1 MVMLR
6 LLRAEF
12 LKTKRTPFLLT
23 HLIVPIII
31 SGIFLAYYTYSPW
44 DFNDRV
50 TAYLQ
55 GVTCGFPIII
65 GLVCAMAAE
74 QEAKAGQFQEMLTAT
89 KTKIIAYLSKLLLLL
104 LFSFGAILLSFGI
117 FSVGFIELLHEDTFG
132 YQFYFIA
139 GCILFVS
146 FAFLYILHFFVSLQF
161 GKGASIGLGIVGSLL
176 VALLLTGLGDGI
188 WSFLPYGWGGHFV
201 SLWTMRASGLDLSTV
216 GIGLQEGIF
225 ASVCGTLLALV
236 LSCLW
241 FWRWEGRKT
250 ES

>member
-6 LLRAEF
+6 LLRAEL

-31 SGIFLAYYTYSPW
+31 SGLFLAYYSYSPW
-44 DFNDRV
+44 NF
-50 TAYLQ
+50 AWKISGYFQALS
-55 GVTCGFPIII
+55 CGFPIII

-74 QEAKAGQFQEMLTAT
+74 QEANAGHFQGMLTAT
-89 KTKIIAYLSKLLLLL
+89 KIKIVAYLSKLILLL

-117 FSVGFIELLHEDTFG
+117 FSIGFIELLHEDTFG

-146 FAFLYILHFFVSLQF
+146 FAFLYILHLFVSLHF
-161 GKGASIGLGIVGSLL
+161 GKGASIGLGIVGSLI

-188 WSFLPYGWGGHFV
+188 WSFIPYGWGGHFI
-201 SLWTMRASGLDLSTV
+201 SLWEMKESGLDLSTV
-216 GIGLQEGIF
+216 EIGLQEGII
-225 ASVCGTLLALV
+225 ASICGTLFVLV

-241 FWRWEGRKT
+241 FWKWEGRKT

>member
-1 MVMLR
+1 MAMLR
-6 LLRAEF
+6 LLRAEL

-44 DFNDRV
+44 GFNDRV

-55 GVTCGFPIII
+55 AVACGFPIII

-74 QEAKAGQFQEMLTAT
+74 QEANAGHFQEMLTAS
-89 KTKIIAYLSKLLLLL
+89 KTKIIAFLSKLLLLL
-104 LFSFGAILLSFGI
+104 LFSFGAILLSMGI

-146 FAFLYILHFFVSLQF
+146 FAFLYILHFFISLQF
-161 GKGASIGLGIVGSLL
+161 GKGASIGLGIVGSLM
-176 VALLLTGLGDGI
+176 VALLLTGLGNGI
-188 WSFLPYGWGGHFV
+188 WSFIPYGWGGHFV
-201 SLWTMRASGLDLSTV
+201 SLWEMKASGLDLSTV
-216 GIGLQEGIF
+216 EIGLQEGII

-241 FWRWEGRKT
+241 FWKWEGRKS

>member
-1 MVMLR
+1 MLR

-12 LKTKRTPFLLT
+12 LKTKRTPFLFT

-50 TAYLQ
+50 SAYLQ
-55 GVTCGFPIII
+55 GVTCGFPFII
-65 GLVCAMAAE
+65 GLVCAMTAE

-89 KTKIIAYLSKLLLLL
+89 KTKIVVYLSKLLLLL
-104 LFSFGAILLSFGI
+104 LFSFGAILLSLGI

-146 FAFLYILHFFVSLQF
+146 FAFLYILHLFVSLYF
-161 GKGASIGLGIVGSLL
+161 GKGASIGLGIVGSLI

-188 WSFLPYGWGGHFV
+188 WSFIPYGWGGHFV
-201 SLWTMRASGLDLSTV
+201 SLWVMRASGLDLSTV
-216 GIGLQEGIF
+216 EIGLHEGII
-225 ASVCGTLLALV
+225 ALVCGTLLALV

>member
-12 LKTKRTPFLLT
+12 VKVKRTPFLLT
-23 HLIVPIII
+23 HFLVPIII
-31 SGIFLAYYTYSPW
+31 SGLFLAYYSYSPW
-44 DFNDRV
+44 NFDWKISGYFQ
-50 TAYLQ
+50 ALS
-55 GVTCGFPIII
+55 CGFPIII

-74 QEAKAGQFQEMLTAT
+74 QEAKAGHFQEMLTAT

-188 WSFLPYGWGGHFV
+188 WSFIPYGWGGHFV
-201 SLWTMRASGLDLSTV
+201 SLWAMKESGLDLSTV
-216 GIGLQEGIF
+216 EIGLQEGII

>member
-6 LLRAEF
+6 LLRAEL
-12 LKTKRTPFLLT
+12 LKTKRTPFLFT

-31 SGIFLAYYTYSPW
+31 SGMFLAYYTYSPW

-55 GVTCGFPIII
+55 AVACGFPLII
-65 GLVCAMAAE
+65 GLVCAMVAE
-74 QEAKAGQFQEMLTAT
+74 QEATAGHFQEMLTTT
-89 KTKIIAYLSKLLLLL
+89 KTKIVAFLSKLLLLL
-104 LFSFGAILLSFGI
+104 LFSFGAILLSIGI

-132 YQFYFIA
+132 FQFYVIA

-146 FAFLYILHFFVSLQF
+146 YAFLYILHLFVSLHF
-161 GKGASIGLGIVGSLL
+161 GKGASIGLGIVESLL

-188 WSFLPYGWGGHFV
+188 WSFIPYGWGGHFV
-201 SLWTMRASGLDLSTV
+201 SLWALRASGTDLSMLET
-216 GIGLQEGIF
+216 GLQAGIF
-225 ASVCGTLLALV
+225 ASISGTLLALG

-241 FWRWEGRKT
+241 FWKWEGRKS
-250 ES
+250 EN

>member
-1 MVMLR
+1 MLR
-6 LLRAEF
+6 LLRAEL

-31 SGIFLAYYTYSPW
+31 SGLFLAYYSYSPW
-44 DFNDRV
+44 NF
-50 TAYLQ
+50 AWKISGYFQALS
-55 GVTCGFPIII
+55 CGFPIII

-74 QEAKAGQFQEMLTAT
+74 QEANAGHFQGMLTAT
-89 KTKIIAYLSKLLLLL
+89 KIKIVAYLSKLILLL

-117 FSVGFIELLHEDTFG
+117 FSIGFIELLHEDTFG

-146 FAFLYILHFFVSLQF
+146 FAFLYILHLFVSLHF
-161 GKGASIGLGIVGSLL
+161 GKGASIGLGIVGSLI

-188 WSFLPYGWGGHFV
+188 WSFIPYGWGGHFI
-201 SLWTMRASGLDLSTV
+201 SLWEMKESGLDLSTV
-216 GIGLQEGIF
+216 EIGLQEGII
-225 ASVCGTLLALV
+225 ASICGTLFALV

-241 FWRWEGRKT
+241 FWKWEGRKT

>member
-44 DFNDRV
+44 GFNDRV
-50 TAYLQ
+50 MAYLQ
-55 GVTCGFPIII
+55 GVACGFPIII

-74 QEAKAGQFQEMLTAT
+74 QEANTGHFQEMLAAT
-89 KTKIIAYLSKLLLLL
+89 KTKIMAYLSKLVLLL
-104 LFSFGAILLSFGI
+104 LFSFGAVLLSVGI

-132 YQFYFIA
+132 FQFYFIA

-146 FAFLYILHFFVSLQF
+146 YVFLYILHLFISLHF
-161 GKGASIGLGIVGSLL
+161 GKGASIALGIVESLL

-188 WSFLPYGWGGHFV
+188 WSFIPYGWGGHFV
-201 SLWTMRASGLDLSTV
+201 SLWTMKESGTDLSMIET
-216 GIGLQEGIF
+216 GLQAGII
-225 ASVCGTLLALV
+225 ASVSGTFLALA

-241 FWRWEGRKT
+241 FWKWEGRKS
-250 ES
+250 EN

>member
-12 LKTKRTPFLLT
+12 LKIKRTPFLRI
-23 HLIVPIII
+23 HLLVPIII
-31 SGIFLAYYTYSPW
+31 SGLFLAYYSYSPW
-44 DFNDRV
+44 NF
-50 TAYLQ
+50 AWKISGYFQALS
-55 GVTCGFPIII
+55 CGFPIII

-74 QEAKAGQFQEMLTAT
+74 QEANAGHFQGMLTTT
-89 KTKIIAYLSKLLLLL
+89 KTKIVAYLSKLLLLL
-104 LFSFGAILLSFGI
+104 LFSFGAILLSIGI

-139 GCILFVS
+139 GCILFVGYV
-146 FAFLYILHFFVSLQF
+146 FIYILHLFVSLQF
-161 GKGASIGLGIVGSLL
+161 GKGASIGLGIVGSLI

-188 WSFLPYGWGGHFV
+188 WSYIPYGWCGHFV
-201 SLWTMRASGLDLSTV
+201 SLWTIKESGTDLSMIET
-216 GIGLQEGIF
+216 GLQAGII
-225 ASVCGTLLALV
+225 ASVSGTLLALA

-241 FWRWEGRKT
+241 FWKWEGRKT

>member
-6 LLRAEF
+6 LLRAEL

-31 SGIFLAYYTYSPW
+31 SGLFLAYYSYSPW
-44 DFNDRV
+44 NF
-50 TAYLQ
+50 AWKISGYFQALS
-55 GVTCGFPIII
+55 CGFPIII

-74 QEAKAGQFQEMLTAT
+74 QEANAGHFQGMLTAT
-89 KTKIIAYLSKLLLLL
+89 KIKIVAYLSKLILLL

-117 FSVGFIELLHEDTFG
+117 FSIGFIELLHEDTFG

-146 FAFLYILHFFVSLQF
+146 FAFLYILHLFVSLHF
-161 GKGASIGLGIVGSLL
+161 GKGASIGLGIVGSLI

-188 WSFLPYGWGGHFV
+188 WSFIPYGWGGHFI
-201 SLWTMRASGLDLSTV
+201 SLWEMKESGLDLSTV
-216 GIGLQEGIF
+216 EIGLQEGII
-225 ASVCGTLLALV
+225 ASICGTLFALV

-241 FWRWEGRKT
+241 FWKWEGRKT

>member
-12 LKTKRTPFLLT
+12 LKVKRTPFLLT
-23 HLIVPIII
+23 HLLVPIII
-31 SGIFLAYYTYSPW
+31 SGLFLAYYSYSPW
-44 DFNDRV
+44 NFDWKISGYFQ
-50 TAYLQ
+50 ALS
-55 GVTCGFPIII
+55 CGFPIII

-74 QEAKAGQFQEMLTAT
+74 QEANAGQFQGMLTAS
-89 KTKIIAYLSKLLLLL
+89 KTKIVAYLSKLLLLL

-132 YQFYFIA
+132 YQFYFMA

-146 FAFLYILHFFVSLQF
+146 FAFLYILHLFVSLHF
-161 GKGASIGLGIVGSLL
+161 GKGASIGLGIVGSLI

-188 WSFLPYGWGGHFV
+188 WSYIPYGWGGHFV
-201 SLWTMRASGLDLSTV
+201 SLWSMKASGVDLSTV
-216 GIGLQEGIF
+216 EIGLQEGII
-225 ASVCGTLLALV
+225 ALVCGTLFALV

-241 FWRWEGRKT
+241 FWKWEGRK
-250 ES
+250 SDN

>member
-6 LLRAEF
+6 LLRAEL

-44 DFNDRV
+44 GFYDRV

-55 GVTCGFPIII
+55 GVACGFPIII

-74 QEAKAGQFQEMLTAT
+74 QEATAGHFQGMLTTT
-89 KTKIIAYLSKLLLLL
+89 KTKIVAYLSKLLLLL
-104 LFSFGAILLSFGI
+104 LFSIGAILLSVGI

-132 YQFYFIA
+132 FQFYFIA
-139 GCILFVS
+139 GCILFAGYV
-146 FAFLYILHFFVSLQF
+146 FLYILHLFVSLHF
-161 GKGASIGLGIVGSLL
+161 GKGASIGLGIVESLL

-188 WSFLPYGWGGHFV
+188 WSFIPFGWGGHFV
-201 SLWTMRASGLDLSTV
+201 SLWTMKESGTDLSMIET
-216 GIGLQEGIF
+216 GLQAGII
-225 ASVCGTLLALV
+225 ASVSGTLLALA

-241 FWRWEGRKT
+241 FWKWEGRKS

>member
-6 LLRAEF
+6 LLRAEL

-31 SGIFLAYYTYSPW
+31 SGLFLAYYSYSPW
-44 DFNDRV
+44 NF
-50 TAYLQ
+50 AWKISGYFQALS
-55 GVTCGFPIII
+55 CGFPIII

-74 QEAKAGQFQEMLTAT
+74 QEANAGHFQGMLTAT
-89 KTKIIAYLSKLLLLL
+89 KIKIVAYLSKLILLL

-139 GCILFVS
+139 GCILFAS
-146 FAFLYILHFFVSLQF
+146 FAFLYILHLFVSLHF
-161 GKGASIGLGIVGSLL
+161 GKGASIGLGIVGSLI

-188 WSFLPYGWGGHFV
+188 WSFIPYGWGGHFI
-201 SLWTMRASGLDLSTV
+201 SLWEMKASGLDLSTV
-216 GIGLQEGIF
+216 EIGLQEGII
-225 ASVCGTLLALV
+225 ASVCGTLFALV

-241 FWRWEGRKT
+241 FWKWEGRKT

>member
-6 LLRAEF
+6 LLRAEL

-44 DFNDRV
+44 GFYDRV

-55 GVTCGFPIII
+55 AVACGFPIII

-74 QEAKAGQFQEMLTAT
+74 QEANAGHFHEMLTAT
-89 KTKIIAYLSKLLLLL
+89 KIKVVAYLSKLLMLL
-104 LFSFGAILLSFGI
+104 LFSFGAIILSFGI

-146 FAFLYILHFFVSLQF
+146 FAFLYILHFFVSFHF
-161 GKGASIGLGIVGSLL
+161 GKGASIGLGIVGSLI

-188 WSFLPYGWGGHFV
+188 WSFIPYGWGGHFV
-201 SLWTMRASGLDLSTV
+201 SLWEMKASGLDLSTV
-216 GIGLQEGIF
+216 EIGLQEGII
-225 ASVCGTLLALV
+225 ALACGTLLALV

-241 FWRWEGRKT
+241 FWKWEGRKT